1 MELIKRIISINEDQS
16 GSDSD
21 TNELC
26 ESEEEF
32 DNINE
37 IEDSDNSENKNYRKR
52 HIVKEKES
60 VLFQILKTKVK

>member
-1 MELIKRIISINEDQS
+1 MPGYRNNWSPKDMELIKRIISINEDQS

-37 IEDSDNSENKNYRKR
+37 IEDSDVGGN
-52 HIVKEKES
+52 
-60 VLFQILKTKVK
+60 

>member
-37 IEDSDNSENKNYRKR
+37 IEDSDVGGN
-52 HIVKEKES
+52 
-60 VLFQILKTKVK
+60 

>member
-26 ESEEEF
+26 ESEEVF
-32 DNINE
+32 DNINK
-37 IEDSDNSENKNYRKR
+37 DSDDSGNENYHKY
-52 HIVKEKES
+52 IP
-60 VLFQILKTKVK
+60 